1 MQKKKRIYIVF
12 LIKYGKNI
20 SLRFFINPS
29 QLFRISRMSS
39 CSVSCSYLLA
49 SVCSNFKNN
58 VELQFNARVNIDN

>member
-29 QLFRISRMSS
+29 QLFRISRMSPALFL
-39 CSVSCSYLLA
+39 VRIYLP
-49 SVCSNFKNN
+49 VCVQTSKIMLNCNLTR
-58 VELQFNARVNIDN
+58 E